1 MMPTDLLL
9 LHAELIHAV
18 KIALEAILAAF
29 FLTGLWIMLPYIGS
43 GGGRR

>member
-18 KIALEAILAAF
+18 KIALEAILTAG
-29 FLTGLWIMLPYIGS
+29 FLTFLWFTAPYWRS
-43 GGGRR
+43 K